1 MYGPADLTGRDD
13 PASAPGW
20 TAAAVF
26 LGWAVGNRRA
36 FVAEIQD
43 RADRAERT
51 REEQARHAVDT
62 ERLRIARELHDV
74 VAHTMSMISM
84 QAGVAAHVID
94 THPDK
99 AADSLQIIHTA
110 SKQGLREL
118 RAILGVLRQ
127 VDTADTSAPT
137 PGLAHLGALIESTRA
152 AGLPITV
159 SLDDGLGSLPAV
171 IDIAAYRIVQ
181 EALTNTLRHA
191 GPTTVTGTI
200 EQRNGQLRVQV
211 DDPDPATPPAGP
223 LTAHQPDRPGGL
235 DRSDQEGSGQGI
247 TGMRERAAALGGT
260 LHAAPRPAGG
270 FRVLAWLP
278 LTPSRREVDPTGESR

>member
-1 MYGPADLTGRDD
+1 VLTEAACLALLTRRRWPYPTLVICLGVGVVYLALGYPHGPALFPLVVALYTVAVGEPRRSVT
-13 PASAPGW
+13 AAAGVAATAALIVMGGLSGAHSWINTATVSAPGW

-43 RADRAERT
+43 RAERAERT

-152 AGLPITV
+152 AHHRLPRRR
-159 SLDDGLGSLPAV
+159 PW
-171 IDIAAYRIVQ
+171 IAARRDRYRR
-181 EALTNTLRHA
+181 L
-191 GPTTVTGTI
+191 
-200 EQRNGQLRVQV
+200 
-211 DDPDPATPPAGP
+211 
-223 LTAHQPDRPGGL
+223 PDRA
-235 DRSDQEGSGQGI
+235 GSPDEHPAPRRPDHRNRDHRA
-247 TGMRERAAALGGT
+247 TKRAAAG
-260 LHAAPRPAGG
+260 A
-270 FRVLAWLP
+270 
-278 LTPSRREVDPTGESR
+278 SR